1 MSIRQRPWQLSDRSR
16 RQLLSGA
23 ARRVRFDDAVQALWD
38 CVVQRE
44 ALGLTD
50 HTMLG
55 ECYEVPAA
63 LWRRLGAAARWRADP
78 IG

>member
-1 MSIRQRPWQLSDRSR
+1 MSIRQRPWQLSDR
-16 RQLLSGA
+16 

-38 CVVQRE
+38 CVVQRG